1 MFLRRFFSN
10 KTFQRKGSKVIGQ
23 RKLTPEDRK
32 NDLME
37 DWTVD
42 DSETIYD
49 QNMVRREDRPDF
61 EITQAYF
68 ASQNDVYTP

>member
-1 MFLRRFFSN
+1 
-10 KTFQRKGSKVIGQ
+10 
-23 RKLTPEDRK
+23 
-32 NDLME
+32 ME

-68 ASQNDVYTP
+68 AS